1 MAPTL
6 HPHVEYSTNPIIN
19 HMRKTTTKILS
30 LIAVLSGLATA
41 THAQNII
48 VWQDDFN
55 TTSLLSSNST
65 AGTFGAV
72 AWNFPGAGVGGPIV
86 ICTNDLPG
94 TNDAQN
100 CAFIVNITNGVG
112 LNFGWRSDWL
122 PATGNTNTQMSAY
135 TLQFD
140 MAVQGVSL
148 TNSALGYVG
157 PILGL
162 FANYGGLY
170 YGTGGMVVEPASYFP
185 TAGTGYQ
192 HFTIPLS
199 SFVAADDTLMTPTET
214 PLSFFIGFYMPSPTI
229 NATLE
234 IDLANIS
241 VTMTNVPPPPTPTLT
256 ILPATPE
263 LRMFAQNAAATYNT
277 EGFLTVDE
285 NQSWVGS
292 VPGHPPTYSITYKD
306 FNTVPGF
313 VQQITFCPNNYEPV
327 GDAMNTPYSVYWE
340 SNALALTIANQG
352 TNGFTGSLDWRTN
365 GFEKGNTNNV
375 LLLTNS
381 TGVGTWTLQFTNDTN
396 GTLTPPG
403 GSPVAFTL
411 PAAMAAQF
419 ANPCTIY
426 YGITPNSTG
435 GYGQYIDLKSIS
447 ITNVAGVNEYDDFT
461 QDGAL
466 NTGLWDTGYSLDAG
480 SVIQVSTTNTP
491 FWVTWTIPDAGF
503 GLETKNSLSDM
514 ITPWYS
520 PTAWNGI
527 TPVTK
532 LMGTSLK
539 WTLMPTACLPPNLT
553 NGNLDEGYLRLSNP
567 PPSQ

>member
-1 MAPTL
+1 MKTKKNSLYRACASALAIGAAVITL
-6 HPHVEYSTNPIIN
+6 LPV
-19 HMRKTTTKILS
+19 
-30 LIAVLSGLATA
+30 A
-41 THAQNII
+41 THAQNIT
-48 VWQDDFN
+48 VWQDDFQN
-55 TTSLLSSNST
+55 ATLFSSNST

-100 CAFIVNITNGVG
+100 CAFIVYITNGIASG
-112 LNFGWRSDWL
+112 YNWGWRTDWL
-122 PATGNTNTQMSAY
+122 PATGNTNTLMSAY
-135 TLQFD
+135 TLHFD

-148 TNSALGYVG
+148 TNSGLGYVG

-170 YGTGGMVVEPASYFP
+170 YGTGGMVVEPTSFFP

-192 HFTIPLS
+192 HYDVPLS
-199 SFVAADDTLMTPTET
+199 SFVGADDTLMTPTET

-241 VTMTNVPPPPTPTLT
+241 VTMTNVPPPPPPKLT
-256 ILPATPE
+256 ILPTTPE
-263 LRMFAQNAAATYNT
+263 LRMFAQNSAATYNT
-277 EGFLTVDE
+277 EGFLTVDG

-292 VPGHPPTYSITYKD
+292 VAGHPPTYSITIKD

-313 VQQITFCPNNYEPV
+313 VLTTTFCPNNYEPS

-340 SNALALTIANQG
+340 TNGFALTIANQG

-365 GFEKGNTNNV
+365 APKLGNTNNV

-381 TGVGTWTLQFTNDTN
+381 TGVGTWTLQFTDDTD

-435 GYGQYIDLKSIS
+435 GYGQYIDLQSIS
-447 ITNVAGVNEYDDFT
+447 ITNVAGANEYDDFT

-491 FWVTWTIPDAGF
+491 FWVTWTLPDAGF
-503 GLETKNSLSDM
+503 GLEEKADLLDTS
-514 ITPWYS
+514 TPWYS
-520 PTAWNGI
+520 PAAWNNV
-527 TPVTK
+527 TPVTTQ
-532 LMGTSLK
+532 MGTSLK
-539 WTLMPTACLPPNLT
+539 WTLLPTTCLPYDLTTFVLTPNAFF
-553 NGNLDEGYLRLSNP
+553 RLSNP
-567 PPSQ
+567 PPSL